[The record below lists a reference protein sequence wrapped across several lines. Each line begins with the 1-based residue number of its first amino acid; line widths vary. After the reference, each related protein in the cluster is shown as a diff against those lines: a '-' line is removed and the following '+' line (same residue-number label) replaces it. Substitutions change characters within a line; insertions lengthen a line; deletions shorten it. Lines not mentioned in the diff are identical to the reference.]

1 LEYISMNNFLPK
13 ILKFLL
19 VFFLF
24 TFVSLTFHF
33 LVFQTPTQKMLSLYS
48 DVHIRSTCPSS
59 PIDISFTECFRKN
72 IPKLAAQAFP
82 IDFML
87 IFQNNKKM
95 YERDLYYNKF
105 PMQNTVLEFLYYE
118 NISILVDYMTNYGIN
133 RQSLRFI
140 QIISLPVIKVYFKYK
155 FQSLKKDMLAFEKN
169 NTFLLSTEK
178 YKTRW
183 ENVSQKLFR
192 MFID

>member
-1 LEYISMNNFLPK
+1 MNNFLPK